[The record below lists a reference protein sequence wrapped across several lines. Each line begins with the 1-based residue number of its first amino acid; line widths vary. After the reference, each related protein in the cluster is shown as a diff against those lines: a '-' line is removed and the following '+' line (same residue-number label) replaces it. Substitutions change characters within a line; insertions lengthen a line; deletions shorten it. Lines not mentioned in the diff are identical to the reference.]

1 MLTVPL
7 VGKTILASLLVEE
20 ARKLESVIVV
30 FFYCKYHDPQRDSF
44 LAVARSLLWQLL
56 RHDEKLQQD
65 NDLLAFFYENV
76 AASGDESLR
85 SIKLAKDM
93 LTIAIKKFD
102 KVYIILDGLDECPVK
117 EKKLISSWFCDV
129 VDGCSDTE
137 AEAEAM
143 RCLFISQDDND
154 CGKLLGRLPT
164 VKVSS
169 SDNNSDILAFCHSWE
184 KQIQLKFYLPEPE
197 VQFIGTEVTKRADG
211 KDTALGE
218 EDKSNMV

>member
-1 MLTVPL
+1 MLTVRL

-20 ARKLESVIVV
+20 ARKLQSVTVV

-56 RHDEKLQQD
+56 RHDGKLQQD

-76 AASGDESLR
+76 AASGDESLQ

-93 LTIAIKKFD
+93 LTIAVQKLD

-129 VDGCSDTE
+129 VDGCYDT
-137 AEAEAM
+137 EAEAM

-184 KQIQLKFYLPEPE
+184 KQIQLKFCLSEPE

-211 KDTALGE
+211 KDTVLGE
-218 EDKSNMV
+218 EDKSNMM

>member
-1 MLTVPL
+1 MLTVRL

-20 ARKLESVIVV
+20 ARKLQSVTVV

-56 RHDEKLQQD
+56 RHDGKLQQD

-76 AASGDESLR
+76 AASGDESLQ

-93 LTIAIKKFD
+93 LTIAIQKFD

-129 VDGCSDTE
+129 VDGCYDT
-137 AEAEAM
+137 EAEAM

-164 VKVSS
+164 VKVLR

-184 KQIQLKFYLPEPE
+184 KQIQLKFCLSEPE

-211 KDTALGE
+211 KDTVLGE
-218 EDKSNMV
+218 EDKSNMM